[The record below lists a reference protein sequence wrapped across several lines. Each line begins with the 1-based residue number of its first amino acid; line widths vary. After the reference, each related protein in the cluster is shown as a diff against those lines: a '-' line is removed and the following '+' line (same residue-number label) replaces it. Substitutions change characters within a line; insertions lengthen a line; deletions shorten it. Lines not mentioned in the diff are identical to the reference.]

1 MERIA
6 DLLVTRGYR
15 AALRGLEDAVADF
28 NAVRISGSRK
38 PRVGVVGEI
47 LMNYHPGANGYIEE
61 YLEKNGMEV
70 CLPGMTDFFRK
81 GNIADRQMFLR
92 RLAPRPFLLGLK
104 AEFLEGLFSHIHGT
118 VVERMK
124 KFRFAEEPYSIR
136 EIARNM
142 QGLIDHTFQIGE
154 GWLMPG
160 EIVQMARHGVNSF
173 VILNPFGCMP
183 NHITGR
189 GMIKTLKK
197 FHPQIQILPLDYDP
211 DTSFANIEN
220 RLQMLIITAR
230 ELEEKRG
237 TEASRSAAPAAAD
250 R

>member
-1 MERIA
+1 
-6 DLLVTRGYR
+6 
-15 AALRGLEDAVADF
+15 
-28 NAVRISGSRK
+28 
-38 PRVGVVGEI
+38 
-47 LMNYHPGANGYIEE
+47 
-61 YLEKNGMEV
+61 
-70 CLPGMTDFFRK
+70 
-81 GNIADRQMFLR
+81 
-92 RLAPRPFLLGLK
+92 
-104 AEFLEGLFSHIHGT
+104 
-118 VVERMK
+118 MK